1 MNLIPDVA
9 TIKQALAQPLPG
21 LAAILPMLPP
31 HRRADL
37 ARQLAPP
44 TCRQAAAL
52 VLLYPHDGEWH
63 LPLTRRTDSVET
75 HKGQISLPGGAQ
87 EEGESFQE
95 TALREAHE
103 ELAVDPA
110 QVEIL
115 GGLSPIYI
123 PPSNFYLHPFVA
135 CAARRPAFRPLPGEV
150 AELIETPLAALSDP
164 ANLREEDW
172 LVQGQAARVPFYQLG
187 SHKVWGATAMVLAEL
202 VVVLGKCA
210 GLHIGD

>member
-1 MNLIPDVA
+1 MSLVPDIA

-21 LAAILPMLPP
+21 LAAILPMVPAY
-31 HRRADL
+31 RRAEL
-37 ARQLAPP
+37 ARYPP
-44 TCRQAAAL
+44 PSTGRQAAVL
-52 VLLYPHDGEWH
+52 VLLYPYRGEWH

-75 HKGQISLPGGAQ
+75 HKGQVSLPGGAQ
-87 EEGESFQE
+87 EEGESLHE

-103 ELAVDPA
+103 EIAVDPA

-115 GGLSPIYI
+115 GALSSIYI
-123 PPSNFYLHPFVA
+123 PPSNFFLHPFVA
-135 CAARRPAFRPLPGEV
+135 WAAHRPAFRPLPGEV

-172 LVQGQAARVPFYQLG
+172 LIRGQTMRIPFYQLG

-202 VVVLGKCA
+202 VVTLGK
-210 GLHIGD
+210 G